1 MRESRCVDADTDAS
15 VIAASLEE
23 PARFGALFDRHAT
36 TLYRYFVR
44 RVGASEAD
52 GLLGEL
58 FRVAFERRTTYDTSR
73 PDARPWLYGIATN
86 ILAKHRRR
94 EARRFRATARLMAE
108 RSASVDVAEGVAASL
123 DAAELWPRVSKTIS
137 ELPDGERDAL
147 LLFVWEQLSYEEIA
161 ASLEIPIGTVRSR
174 LNRVRRRLRTLDTP
188 MEVTP

>member
-1 MRESRCVDADTDAS
+1 VDADSDAV
-15 VIAASLEE
+15 VIAASLDE
-23 PARFGALFDRHAT
+23 PAHFGAVFDRHAT

-44 RVGASEAD
+44 RVGANEAD

-58 FRVAFERRTTYDTSR
+58 FRVAFERRITYDTSR
-73 PDARPWLYGIATN
+73 PNARPWLYGIATN

-94 EARRFRATARLMAE
+94 EARRLRATARLVAE
-108 RSASVDVAEGVAASL
+108 RSAPADLADGVAASV
-123 DAAELWPRVSKTIS
+123 DAAEQWPRVSELIA

-174 LNRVRRRLRTLDTP
+174 LNRVRRRLRALDVP
-188 MEVTP
+188 MEVTQ

>member
-1 MRESRCVDADTDAS
+1 MDADSDAS
-15 VIAASLEE
+15 VIAASLDE
-23 PARFGALFDRHAT
+23 PARFGAVFDRHAT

-58 FRVAFERRTTYDTSR
+58 FRVAFERRTTYDIAR
-73 PDARPWLYGIATN
+73 PNARPWLYGIATN

-94 EARRFRATARLMAE
+94 EARRLRATARLMAE
-108 RSASVDVAEGVAASL
+108 RSASVDVADGVATAL
-123 DAAELWPRVSKTIS
+123 DAAELWPRVSEMIA

-161 ASLEIPIGTVRSR
+161 TSLEIPIGTVRSR
-174 LNRVRRRLRTLDTP
+174 LNRVRRRLRTLNTP
-188 MEVTP
+188 LEVTHE

>member
-1 MRESRCVDADTDAS
+1 MDADNDAA

-23 PARFGALFDRHAT
+23 PASFSAIFDRHAT

-52 GLLGEL
+52 ALLGEM
-58 FRVAFERRTTYDTSR
+58 FRVAFERRETYDTSR

-94 EARRFRATARLMAE
+94 EARRLRATARLVAE
-108 RSASVDVAEGVAASL
+108 RSAPVDLADGVAATL
-123 DAAELWPRVSKTIS
+123 DAAELWPRVSEMIA

-161 ASLEIPIGTVRSR
+161 ASLEIPVGTVRSR
-174 LNRVRRRLRTLDTP
+174 LNRVRRRLRALDAP
-188 MEVTP
+188 MEVSP